1 MHGTMQTLYDMGCRN
16 FMIAGVPPLGCKPL
30 QITEKLRLD
39 RKCVEDE
46 NRDAELYNRKL
57 MWFLRGVQAIL
68 PGTKIVYADMDI
80 LPLLIWSITHK
91 IMVRTKFFR
100 SLFTF
105 FKKFV
110 LNMVHVL
117 W

>member
-68 PGTKIVYADMDI
+68 PGSKIVYADIYTPIIDMVNNPQNYGTYKI
-80 LPLLIWSITHK
+80 FQIT
-91 IMVRTKFFR
+91 IYIF
-100 SLFTF
+100 
-105 FKKFV
+105 
-110 LNMVHVL
+110 
-117 W
+117 